1 MGLCHSRRE
10 GDDYPCRSR
19 RLPVPVRC
27 ISRRAACLLPWCFGS
42 CISGDESPSS
52 FAPPPGCT
60 PASELPYSCA
70 TEGPHRCRLRALAP
84 HRCSHASL
92 LQDIRCAAIELAAAS
107 VLAGRCY
114 RPYLLLFACRL
125 STQPRFATS
134 RCHQSDHP
142 HPPNASFNCTQWRSQ
157 GVLGV
162 LQPPYSH
169 GTHGAPKAPPTFFKH
184 E

>member
-70 TEGPHRCRLRALAP
+70 MEGPHRCRLRALAP

-142 HPPNASFNCTQWRSQ
+142 HPPNAR
-157 GVLGV
+157 
-162 LQPPYSH
+162 
-169 GTHGAPKAPPTFFKH
+169 
-184 E
+184 